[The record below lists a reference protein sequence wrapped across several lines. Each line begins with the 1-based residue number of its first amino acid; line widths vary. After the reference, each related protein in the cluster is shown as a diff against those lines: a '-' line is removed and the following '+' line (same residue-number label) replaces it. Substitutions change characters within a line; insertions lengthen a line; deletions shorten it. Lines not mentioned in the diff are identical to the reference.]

1 VVIFL
6 KEAIKPAAVAAL
18 QAAIRGRELARC
30 QGKEV
35 REVYIT
41 YPDGI
46 GNSKLTNTLLEKKLG
61 TSGTGRN
68 WNTVLKLQALAGG

>member
-18 QAAIRGRELARC
+18 QAAIAGREIARGE
-30 QGKEV
+30 GKNV

-46 GNSKLTNTLLEKKLG
+46 GNSKVTNTLIEKKLG
-61 TSGTGRN
+61 ARGTGRN
-68 WNTVLKLQALAGG
+68 WNTVRKLQALAGS